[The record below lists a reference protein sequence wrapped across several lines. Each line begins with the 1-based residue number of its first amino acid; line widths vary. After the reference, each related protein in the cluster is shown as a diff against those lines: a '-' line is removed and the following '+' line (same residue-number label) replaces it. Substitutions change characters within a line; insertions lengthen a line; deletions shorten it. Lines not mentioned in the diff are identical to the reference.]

1 MRKVRCNNEINTNNK
16 KFMMSNS
23 NTDFVKQNFPEE
35 KYSIKVITAKRSIN
49 SKNPS
54 SKTRELIIKN
64 Y

>member
-1 MRKVRCNNEINTNNK
+1 
-16 KFMMSNS
+16 MMSNS